1 MNYVD
6 PEKIRVC
13 VQNDRLNLK
22 SIRVISLNVFC
33 KKSCAKLCESKPN
46 VKPKLIV
53 LVAIYKRYLNI
64 ILLQFRLLY
73 KGGQSAA
80 RGPNPASLGLLNGPR
95 RRFFSLIN

>member
-13 VQNDRLNLK
+13 VQNDWLNLK

-33 KKSCAKLCESKPN
+33 KKSCAKLCESMPN

-53 LVAIYKRYLNI
+53 LVAISGI
-64 ILLQFRLLY
+64 
-73 KGGQSAA
+73 
-80 RGPNPASLGLLNGPR
+80 
-95 RRFFSLIN
+95 